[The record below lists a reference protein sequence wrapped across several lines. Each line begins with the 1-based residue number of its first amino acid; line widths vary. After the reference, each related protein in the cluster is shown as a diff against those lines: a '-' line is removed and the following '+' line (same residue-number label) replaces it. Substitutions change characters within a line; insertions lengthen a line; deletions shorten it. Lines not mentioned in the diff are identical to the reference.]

1 MILNSTVV
9 DSVEVVVVV
18 VGVVGLRVRT
28 MGTMTGAPV
37 DVLGRRLYGL
47 PVVVV
52 DDGFGVVGRVVVV
65 FLWVVL
71 VVRGVVGVVVMRW
84 VVVVLRCVVVVL
96 R

>member
-1 MILNSTVV
+1 M
-9 DSVEVVVVV
+9 VV